1 MPAKNFSDQ
10 PVLNVLRGQRVDP
23 PPVWFMRQAGRY
35 LPEYR
40 DLRQRSGG
48 FLDMVYTPE
57 TAAEITLQ
65 PLRRFGMNA
74 AILFSDILVLP
85 HAMGQPLRFDKGM
98 GPVLEPIS
106 TSEELQS
113 LSLERAAEVTRPVF
127 ETVCLVR
134 EALKPE
140 QTLIGFCGGPWTVA
154 SYMVAGRGGD
164 EQRAAKHWAY
174 SDPAGFDRLIDSLVE
189 GSIAYL
195 TGQAEAGADCLQ
207 IFESWA
213 SNLPAPL
220 FERVVISPTRRI
232 VRGVKAVYPD
242 MPVIGFPRGCGG
254 ELARYA
260 LETGIDAVSLDTGL
274 SPSFVNDALPA
285 GFPVQGN
292 LDPQAVIAGGPML
305 DAEVRRILDGFADRP
320 HIFNLGHGFVPE
332 TPIAHVSRVMELVR
346 EQRNV

>member
-1 MPAKNFSDQ
+1 MTTEISRDTP
-10 PVLNVLRGQRVDP
+10 LLRVLRGDRVDP
-23 PPVWFMRQAGRY
+23 VPVWFMRQAGRY

-40 DLRQRSGG
+40 ELRERTGG
-48 FLDMVYTPE
+48 FLDMVYAPE

-65 PLRRFGMNA
+65 PLRRFGMDA

-98 GPVLEPIS
+98 GPVLEPVRS
-106 TSEELQS
+106 AEALSG
-113 LSLERAAEVTRPVF
+113 LSLNRAAEATQPVF
-127 ETVCLVR
+127 ETVRRVR
-134 EALKPE
+134 AGLGPA

-174 SDPAGFDRLIDSLVE
+174 SDPEGFDGLIEQLID

-195 TGQAEAGADCLQ
+195 CGQAAAGAACLQ

-213 SNLPAPL
+213 SNIPAPV
-220 FERVVISPTRRI
+220 FERVVTGPTRRI
-232 VRGVKAVYPD
+232 VTAVKAAYPD
-242 MPVIGFPRGCGG
+242 IPVIGFPRGCGG
-254 ELARYA
+254 ELARYVA
-260 LETGIDAVSLDTGL
+260 ETGIDAVSLDTGM
-274 SPSFVNDALPA
+274 SPAFVNDALPD

-292 LDPQAVIAGGPML
+292 LDPQTVVAGGPVL
-305 DAEVRRILDGFADRP
+305 EGEVRRILDGFSARP

-332 TPIAHVSRVMELVR
+332 TPIAHVERVMELIR
-346 EQRNV
+346 EG